1 MGIDSLQDVRD
12 VTIIAFTIAG
22 TVLFLVAIVVTI
34 VAGMAATGAVRAARR
49 LIDEGV
55 KPMVNNVRGTATFVS
70 DTAVSPII
78 RAYGLIS
85 GVRRGLGVLSGLAQR
100 GGGGKGRQEGRKK

>member
-22 TVLFLVAIVVTI
+22 TVLFLAAIVVTI
-34 VAGMAATGAVRAARR
+34 VVGVAATGTFRAARR

-55 KPMVNNVRGTATFVS
+55 KPMVSNVRGTVTFVS

-78 RAYGLIS
+78 RAYGFVS
-85 GVRRGLGVLSGLAQR
+85 GVRRGLNVLSGLAQR
-100 GGGGKGRQEGRKK
+100 GGGGKGRQEGQKK